1 MKKWVWLRTSVLF
14 SPGSAGQ
21 GSLLNRPKLS
31 ITIEFA
37 CNYWAYPFHWLPKWY
52 KNAVCL
58 RRDFRPARSMSKVY
72 WSDREHLRNNK
83 MPQFLTMLMDFLK
96 QKLGK
101 DLFAAIAAKLPEL
114 LGKK

>member
-1 MKKWVWLRTSVLF
+1 
-14 SPGSAGQ
+14 
-21 GSLLNRPKLS
+21 
-31 ITIEFA
+31 
-37 CNYWAYPFHWLPKWY
+37 
-52 KNAVCL
+52 
-58 RRDFRPARSMSKVY
+58 MSKVY